1 MGNSYEGDELFRSW
15 MKNEVFT
22 GKLFLR
28 EHLSPVVFSEVG
40 KVIVS
45 I

>member
-1 MGNSYEGDELFRSW
+1 MGNSGVGDELFRSW
-15 MKNEVFT
+15 MKNEVFI
-22 GKLFLR
+22 GKIFLR
-28 EHLSPVVFSEVG
+28 EHLSPIVLSEVG